1 MIERIVHRGRR
12 DVCIA
17 GDEPRAA
24 HTQTAAQVAGLAVR
38 ERRLAAGLTLRRCAS
53 GLGISPTLLSA
64 IEQGTHVP
72 DDPRGFVERLAAM
85 LAEPTTETQ
94 RTLGAH
100 ERDESGSKPARHS
113 VALGS
118 DSVPSVVSGSETAE

>member
-1 MIERIVHRGRR
+1 MTERIVHRGRR

-17 GDEPRAA
+17 GDEPRRPPE
-24 HTQTAAQVAGLAVR
+24 TAAQVAGLAVR
-38 ERRLAAGLTLRRCAS
+38 EMRLAAGLTLRRCAA

-72 DDPRGFVERLAAM
+72 DDPRAFAERLSAM

-94 RTLGAH
+94 RTLRAH
-100 ERDESGSKPARHS
+100 ERDESGSKPAPHS
-113 VALGS
+113 VVLGS
-118 DSVPSVVSGSETAE
+118 NSVPSVVSGSEASA